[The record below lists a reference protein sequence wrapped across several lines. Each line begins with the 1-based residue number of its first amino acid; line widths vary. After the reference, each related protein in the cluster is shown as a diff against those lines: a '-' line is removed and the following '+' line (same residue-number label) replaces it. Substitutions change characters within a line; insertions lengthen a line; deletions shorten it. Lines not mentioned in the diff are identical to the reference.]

1 MTTSTAQNP
10 AQKPARRSRT
20 VIAIAIAIV
29 AVLAILFFV
38 FTNLYTEVLWFNQ
51 LGYLSVL
58 TTQWVAGG
66 VMFFVGFFAMAI
78 PVFVSI
84 EIAFRFRPVYAKLNS
99 QLDRYQQVVEPLRRL
114 AAFGI
119 PALLGLFAGVA
130 AATRWQVVLMYLN
143 RTSFGKTDP
152 QFNLD
157 ISFYVYDLPFWQSV
171 VGFASAV
178 VLISGIAALATSYLY
193 GAIRFGQ
200 REVRISKTARI
211 QIAITAGVYLLLQG
225 ISIWL
230 DQYAT
235 LTASG
240 GLLTGASYSDVN
252 ATIPGLQILSG
263 IAILV
268 AILFFVAAFIGRW
281 RLPVIGTALLIIS
294 AIILGSLTP
303 WVVQRFQVDP
313 SERSLEAPYLQ
324 RNIDMT
330 RDAYGVAD
338 VQTIPYNATTTAEAG
353 ALRAD
358 AATTSSIRI
367 LDPALVSSTFAALQQ
382 FRQYYQF
389 PTDLNVD
396 RYEVNGQSQDTV
408 TTVRDLNLT
417 QLGTS
422 ASWYNQTV
430 VYTHGYGVV
439 AAYGNQRSAD
449 GQPVFAESGIP
460 STGVL
465 GDYEPRI
472 YFGENSPTYSIVGAP
487 AGTKPTELDYPSG
500 NADAQ
505 QTYTTFSG
513 DGGPKLDNVFNR
525 LAYALK
531 FQSTEIF
538 LSDAVN
544 NDSQIL
550 YNRDPATRVSKVAP
564 YLTIDSDPYASVVDG
579 RVVWI
584 VDGYTTSSNYPY
596 SKTEGLSAAIA
607 DTYTPKPGYEVDN
620 NINYIRNSVKAT
632 VDAYD
637 GKVTLYAWDDT
648 DPMLQTWEKIFPATV
663 KPMSDMSAQLMSHVR
678 YPADLFKVQRAI
690 LGQYHVTDAGSFYS
704 REDAWTTPNDPI
716 SPATNPTLQPP
727 YYLTL
732 QMPGQD
738 QPQYSLYS
746 TFIPLTGEDT
756 SKSLNGYLAVDS
768 NAGDTAGVKSADF
781 GTLRLLTLP
790 KDATVP
796 GPGQEQN
803 KFSSDPTV
811 SQALNLL
818 KQGSTEV
825 LSGNLLTLPVG
836 GGLLYVQP
844 VYVQSRGETS
854 YPLLQKILVGFGD
867 KIAFED
873 TLDAA
878 LDDLFGGDSGA
889 TAGDGNTPVPS
900 TGAGTG
906 TTTDPAT
913 PATNNAALQ
922 TALNNAQAAL
932 DARDAAL
939 KAADWAAYGVADAQL
954 KAAVDAAIAASGG
967 TPTTTTPSTD
977 APSTDTP
984 TPAPTAGG

>member
-1 MTTSTAQNP
+1 MTSSTAQNSG
-10 AQKPARRSRT
+10 QKPARRART
-20 VIAIAIAIV
+20 VIAVVIAV
-29 AVLAILFFV
+29 LAVLAIAFFV
-38 FTNLYTEVLWFNQ
+38 FTNLYTEVLWFDQ
-51 LGYLSVL
+51 LGFVSVL
-58 TTQWVAGG
+58 TTQWLAGT
-66 VMFFVGFFAMAI
+66 VMFFVGFFAMAV

-114 AAFGI
+114 AGFGI

-130 AATRWQVVLMYLN
+130 TATRWQVVLMYLN

-152 QFNLD
+152 QFGLD
-157 ISFYVYDLPFWQSV
+157 ISFFVYDLPFWQGV

-178 VLISGIAALATSYLY
+178 ILLSGISAIATSYLY

-200 REVRISKTARI
+200 REVRISKTARV
-211 QIAITAGVYLLLQG
+211 QVAITASIYLILQG

-235 LTASG
+235 LTNNG
-240 GLLTGASYSDVN
+240 GLITGASYSDVN
-252 ATIPGLQILSG
+252 ATIPGLQILAG
-263 IAILV
+263 IAVIV
-268 AILFFVAAFIGRW
+268 AILFLIAAFIGRW
-281 RLPVIGTALLIIS
+281 RLPVIGTVLLIVS
-294 AIILGSLTP
+294 ALILGSLYP

-313 SERSLEAPYLQ
+313 SEKSLEQPYLQ
-324 RNIDMT
+324 DNINAT

-338 VQTIPYNATTTAEAG
+338 VETIPYNATTTAQAG
-353 ALRAD
+353 ALRSD

-367 LDPALVSSTFAALQQ
+367 LDPALVSGTFAALQQ

-396 RYEVNGQSQDTV
+396 RYTIDGKSQDTV

-460 STGVL
+460 SSGVL

-472 YFGENSPTYSIVGAP
+472 YFGETSPQYSIVGAS
-487 AGTKPTELDYPSG
+487 AGASPVELDYPSG
-500 NADAQ
+500 TDSASQ
-505 QTYTTFSG
+505 SYTTFSG

-531 FQSTEIF
+531 FQSEQIF
-538 LSDAVN
+538 LSEAVN
-544 NDSQIL
+544 NNSQIL
-550 YNRDPATRVSKVAP
+550 YDRDPATRVSKVAP

-579 RVVWI
+579 HVVWI

-607 DTYTPKPGYEVDN
+607 DTYTPKPGYAVDN

-632 VDAYD
+632 VDAYS

-648 DPMLQTWEKIFPATV
+648 DPILQTWQKIFPATV
-663 KPMSDMSAQLMSHVR
+663 KPMSEMGSQLMSHVR

-704 REDAWTTPNDPI
+704 REDAWTTPNDPT
-716 SPATNPTLQPP
+716 SLATNPTLQPP

-732 QMPGQD
+732 QMPGQTA
-738 QPQYSLYS
+738 PQYSLYS

-768 NAGDTAGVKSADF
+768 NAGDTAGQKSADF
-781 GTLRLLTLP
+781 GKLRLLTLP
-790 KDATVP
+790 KAGTVP
-796 GPGQEQN
+796 GPGQQQN

-818 KQGSTEV
+818 KQGSTDV

-844 VYVQSRGETS
+844 VYVKSRGETS
-854 YPLLQKILVGFGD
+854 YPLLQKILVGFGG

-873 TLDAA
+873 TLNAA
-878 LDDLFGGDSGA
+878 LDDLFGGNSGA
-889 TAGDGNTPVPS
+889 TAGDGNTPTTS
-900 TGAGTG
+900 TGSGTGTSAGTG
-906 TTTDPAT
+906 GGTGTGTST
-913 PATNNAALQ
+913 GNNAALVK
-922 TALNNAQAAL
+922 ALSDAQAAL
-932 DARDAAL
+932 TARDAAL
-939 KAADWAAYGVADAQL
+939 QAADWAAYGVADAQL
-954 KAAVDAAIAASGG
+954 KAAVAAAVAASGQQ
-967 TPTTTTPSTD
+967 
-977 APSTDTP
+977 
-984 TPAPTAGG
+984 

>member
-1 MTTSTAQNP
+1 MTSST

-20 VIAIAIAIV
+20 VIAVAIAVI

-51 LGYLSVL
+51 LGFLSVL
-58 TTQWVAGG
+58 TTQWFAGAA
-66 VMFFVGFFAMAI
+66 MFGIGFFAMAI

-119 PALLGLFAGVA
+119 PALLGLFAGVSA
-130 AATRWQVVLMYLN
+130 AARWQVTLQYLN
-143 RTSFGKTDP
+143 RTSFGTTDP

-157 ISFYVYDLPFWQSV
+157 ISFYVYDLPFWQGV

-178 VLISGIAALATSYLY
+178 VLIAGISAIATSYLY

-211 QIAITAGVYLLLQG
+211 QVAITAGIYLLLQAV
-225 ISIWL
+225 SIWL
-230 DQYAT
+230 DQFAT
-235 LTASG
+235 LSNSG
-240 GLLTGASYSDVN
+240 GLITGASYSDVN
-252 ATIPGLQILSG
+252 ATIPGLQILAG
-263 IAILV
+263 IAVIV
-268 AILFFVAAFIGRW
+268 AVLFLLAAFIGRW
-281 RLPVIGTALLIIS
+281 RLPVIGTVLLIVS
-294 AIILGSLTP
+294 GLILGSLYP
-303 WVVQRFQVDP
+303 WVVQRFQVAP
-313 SERSLEAPYLQ
+313 SERSLEQPYLQ
-324 RNIDMT
+324 DNIDLT
-330 RDAYGVAD
+330 RDAYGVSNVESIAYD
-338 VQTIPYNATTTAEAG
+338 ATTTAAPG

-396 RYEVNGQSQDTV
+396 RYTIGGKTQDV
-408 TTVRDLNLT
+408 VSTVRDLNLA

-430 VYTHGYGVV
+430 VYTHGYGIV
-439 AAYGNQRSAD
+439 AAYGNQRAVD
-449 GQPVFAESGIP
+449 GQPVFAEQGIP

-465 GDYEPRI
+465 RDYEQRI
-472 YFGENSPTYSIVGAP
+472 YFGENSPNYSIVGAP
-487 AGTKPTELDYPSG
+487 AGSTQIELDYPSG
-500 NADAQ
+500 TDGAS
-505 QTYTTFSG
+505 QTYTTFTG
-513 DGGPKLDNVFNR
+513 DGGPKLDNVFNK

-531 FQSTEIF
+531 FQSEQIF
-538 LSDAVN
+538 LSEAVN

-550 YNRDPATRVSKVAP
+550 YDRDPATRVSKVAP
-564 YLTIDSDPYASVVDG
+564 YLTIDSAPYASVVDG
-579 RVVWI
+579 KVVWI
-584 VDGYTTSSNYPY
+584 VDGYTTTSEYPY
-596 SKTEGLSAAIA
+596 SRTEGLSAAIA
-607 DTYTPKPGYEVDN
+607 DTYTTKPGYAPDN

-637 GKVTLYAWDDT
+637 GKVTLYAWDET
-648 DPMLQTWEKIFPATV
+648 DPLLQTWQKIFPSTL

-704 REDAWTTPNDPI
+704 REDAWTTPNDPT
-716 SPATNPTLQPP
+716 SPASNPTTQPP

-732 QMPGQD
+732 QVPGQD
-738 QPQYSLYS
+738 APSYSIYS
-746 TFIPLTGEDT
+746 TFIPLTGQDT
-756 SKSLNGYLAVDS
+756 SKSLNGYLAVDA
-768 NAGDTAGVKSADF
+768 NAGSVAGQKAADY
-781 GTLRLLTLP
+781 GKMRLLTLP

-796 GPGQEQN
+796 GPGQVQN
-803 KFSSDPTV
+803 KFNSDPTV

-844 VYVQSRGETS
+844 VYVRSRGETS

-878 LDDLFGGDSGA
+878 LDDLFGGNSGA
-889 TAGDGNTPVPS
+889 TAGDGGITTPATG

-906 TTTDPAT
+906 TSTSTG
-913 PATNNAALQ
+913 NNAAL
-922 TALNNAQAAL
+922 TKALSDAKAAL
-932 DARDAAL
+932 DARTAAL
-939 KAADWAAYGVADAQL
+939 QAADWTAYGVADQQL
-954 KAAVDAAIAASGG
+954 KDAVAAAIAASG
-967 TPTTTTPSTD
+967 
-977 APSTDTP
+977 AQ
-984 TPAPTAGG
+984 